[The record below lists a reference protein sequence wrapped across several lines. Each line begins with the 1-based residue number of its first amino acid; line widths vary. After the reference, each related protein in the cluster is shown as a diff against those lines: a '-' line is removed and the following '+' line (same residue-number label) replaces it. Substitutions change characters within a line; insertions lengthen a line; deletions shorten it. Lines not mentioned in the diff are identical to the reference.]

1 LITIGADRSERVIFP
16 FGLYSA
22 SGFWYCA
29 CVDDARGHN
38 VSLRA
43 DRFVSVARLE
53 GRARPDHIPL
63 DAWLKVIEHDDGTGL
78 PLRARVTARRMTSFA
93 LQTLFERI
101 TPDDSGGGM
110 IEGAIPR
117 AEIGWYA
124 AQLLAVAAGTHRGD
138 APTGPSVT
146 EAATKCKLRG
156 YFAAQRHALYGPT
169 VLCDR

>member
-63 DAWLKVIEHDDGTGL
+63 DAWLKVIEHDGGTGL
-78 PLRARVTARRMTSFA
+78 PLRARVTGRRERKPPFSTR
-93 LQTLFERI
+93 LFGRQVESPVRLKWFQW
-101 TPDDSGGGM
+101 T
-110 IEGAIPR
+110 GA
-117 AEIGWYA
+117 
-124 AQLLAVAAGTHRGD
+124 T
-138 APTGPSVT
+138 
-146 EAATKCKLRG
+146 
-156 YFAAQRHALYGPT
+156 
-169 VLCDR
+169 